1 MSSYISC
8 VYNSL
13 WWVGLV
19 NKVDEEQGD
28 VYVQFMHPHR
38 PRNHSTGHKRV
49 IAAMSLLKTLS
60 VLYRHLQQSLEEL
73 TKSVMKI
80 TTKQLMHL
88 QNFIPEQF
96 RML

>member
-1 MSSYISC
+1 M
-8 VYNSL
+8 
-13 WWVGLV
+13 

-28 VYVQFMHPHR
+28 VYVQFMHPHG
-38 PRNHSTGHKRV
+38 PQ
-49 IAAMSLLKTLS
+49 KTFNWPQAGDS
-60 VLYRHLQQSLEEL
+60 YYIPIKNIVLYRHLQQLLKEL

-88 QNFIPEQF
+88 QNLISEQF